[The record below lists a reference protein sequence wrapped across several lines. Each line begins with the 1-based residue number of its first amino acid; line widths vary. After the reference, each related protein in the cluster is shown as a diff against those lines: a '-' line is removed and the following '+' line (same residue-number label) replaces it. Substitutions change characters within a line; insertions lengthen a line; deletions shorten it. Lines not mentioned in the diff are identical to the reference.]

1 MKPGAVAIKTWG
13 TDIGKCQIIIY
24 IIRCCGN
31 YCRNS
36 LNYVINSEVMRR
48 LSHFF
53 TFAVN
58 IKLFS

>member
-1 MKPGAVAIKTWG
+1 MSGAVAEKAWG
-13 TDIGKCQIIIY
+13 TAFEKSQIIIY
-24 IIRCCGN
+24 IVGCCGN